1 MAALKPDLLLVP
13 YGYAAAENEWP
24 GHGKKLEKVVANTAR
39 KTGAF
44 VIGTNLVG
52 EITQGPWKGRIYGG
66 QSVAADRTGRVMIVA
81 KDRDRDI
88 SIININIGL

>member
-1 MAALKPDLLLVP
+1 VLLIP
-13 YGYAAAENEWP
+13 YGYAAAEDEWP
-24 GHGKKLEKVVANTAR
+24 GHGKELEKVVTNTAQ

-52 EITQGPWKGRIYGG
+52 EITHGPWKDRIYGG
-66 QSVAADRTGRVMIVA
+66 QSLAADRTGRIVSVV

-88 SIININIGL
+88 NIININIDQ